1 MTYQMPE
8 MSSIDWKTLKI
19 AIVGGD
25 EREQEIARLAVETG
39 ANVSVFGFPIEKD
52 GLTEATI
59 SKTATESIK
68 DADFILFP
76 IPGMSQDGS
85 LFSNE
90 KIYPD
95 QAMLSGAKS
104 DAHIIMGLPHPNL
117 TEVCQKLDLRL
128 HEYETDKELMML
140 RMPSIVELALKIII
154 ENTKVSIHGSSIVVI
169 GQGNVAHTLTR
180 NLILLGANVTVAARN
195 SVQRAQAIVIGAKAI
210 TLDKLGDAV
219 TDCDICLSSVPALL
233 ITKEVIDLMPKSIF
247 IADFAAPPGG
257 VDFNYARSKN
267 INCVWARG
275 LGRRAPITV
284 GRSQWKGI
292 AERIIAIVK
301 ERK

>member
-1 MTYQMPE
+1 MTYEMPE
-8 MSSIDWKTLKI
+8 ISSIDWSKLKI

-25 EREQEIARLAVETG
+25 EREQEIARLVVETG
-39 ANVSVFGFPIEKD
+39 ANVSVFGFPMDEHGLD
-52 GLTEATI
+52 GATRT
-59 SKTATESIK
+59 KTASESIK

-76 IPGMSQDGS
+76 IPGMSQDGA

-90 KIYPD
+90 KIYPNE
-95 QAMLSGAKS
+95 AMLSGAKN
-104 DAHIIMGLPHPNL
+104 DAHLIMGLPHPDL
-117 TEVCQKLDLRL
+117 TEVCRKLGFGL
-128 HEYETDKELMML
+128 HEYETDKELMLL

-154 ENTKVSIHGSSIVVI
+154 ENTKVSIHGSSVVVV

-180 NLILLGANVTVAARN
+180 DLVLLGANVTVAARN
-195 SVQRAQAIVIGAKAI
+195 PVQRAEAIVIGAKAI
-210 TLDKLGDAV
+210 TLDVLGDAV
-219 TDCDICLSSVPALL
+219 ANCDICLSAVPAPLVTRA
-233 ITKEVIDLMPKSIF
+233 IIDRMPKSVF

-257 VDFNYARSKN
+257 VDFEYARSKN
-267 INCVWARG
+267 INCVWGRG

-292 AERIIAIVK
+292 AERIISIVK